1 MPTTDEFFMR
11 GALAMARRTLG
22 RTWPNPA
29 VGAVLV
35 SPDDISEVISRG
47 STQHGGRPHAE
58 RVALELAGER
68 AGRSTLYVTLEPCAH
83 YGKTPPCTDAII
95 KAGVARVVCSA
106 PDPDPRVSGQGF
118 AALREAGIEVVEDV
132 LGSQGRYLVAG
143 HTLRVTSNRPMV
155 QLKLAVGSDGL
166 IPSGEGTP
174 VWVTGQQARAHGHLL
189 RARADAILVGRG
201 TLEADNPTLTCRLPG
216 MKAHSPVRILL
227 DSNLCLPEEAN
238 LMQSLSQA
246 PLWVIAAREAP
257 THKSQRL
264 EELGVETF
272 RVSENDQ
279 YGLSPKAVLETLAG
293 QGITRLLIEGGPAV
307 SGSFWNSGL
316 VDEIYLYQGTQPAGG
331 SGLAA
336 LGNRGVEDI
345 THSSDYKVAD
355 QLNLDTDLLTIYRS
369 AGL

>member
-1 MPTTDEFFMR
+1 MPTIDEFFMR

-35 SPDDISEVISRG
+35 SPDDIPEVISRG

-58 RVALELAGER
+58 RVALELAGGR
-68 AGRSTLYVTLEPCAH
+68 ARRSTLYVTLEPCAH
-83 YGKTPPCTDAII
+83 HGKTPPCTDAII

-106 PDPDPRVSGQGF
+106 PDPDLRVSGRGF

-143 HTLRVTSNRPMV
+143 HTLRITSNRPMV

-216 MKAHSPVRILL
+216 MKANSPVRILL
-227 DSNLCLPEEAN
+227 DSNLYLPEEAN
-238 LMQSLSQA
+238 LTQSLSQA
-246 PLWVIAAREAP
+246 PLWVIAARDAP
-257 THKSQRL
+257 APKSQRL

-272 RVSENDQ
+272 RISKDEQ
-279 YGLSPKAVLETLAG
+279 YGLSPKTVLETLAG

-336 LGNRGVEDI
+336 LGNRGIDDI
-345 THSSDYKVAD
+345 IHSPDYKLAD
-355 QLNLDTDLLTIYRS
+355 RLNLDADLLTIYRS
-369 AGL
+369 TSL